1 MIVLGNKV
9 NELAES
15 YFLNGKKRPLVAG
28 LLQLVEFENAKRKKQ
43 SAAAIR
49 KKKAEKKKL
58 KVEVEKKIEKVR
70 EKNKDKPKVVA
81 KKRPKVQFHIGDHV
95 RLFDG
100 KAVGTI
106 DSLEKNKAI
115 VNYGSFT
122 TQVNPAELELV
133 KRK

>member
-1 MIVLGNKV
+1 MKMSKRFDGLNDAFDVESQIVPSDPV
-9 NELAES
+9 T
-15 YFLNGKKRPLVAG
+15 
-28 LLQLVEFENAKRKKQ
+28 
-43 SAAAIR
+43 
-49 KKKAEKKKL
+49 
-58 KVEVEKKIEKVR
+58 KIEKVR
-70 EKNKDKPKVVA
+70 EEKKDKPKEVV
-81 KKRPKVQFHIGDHV
+81 KNRPKVQFYIGDHV

-122 TQVNPAELELV
+122 TQVNTAKLELV

>member
-1 MIVLGNKV
+1 MNYFHHRSLTQNLEEHYQECL
-9 NELAES
+9 NYTS
-15 YFLNGKKRPLVAG
+15 YL
-28 LLQLVEFENAKRKKQ
+28 
-43 SAAAIR
+43 
-49 KKKAEKKKL
+49 
-58 KVEVEKKIEKVR
+58 EVEKKIEKVR
-70 EKNKDKPKVVA
+70 KENKYKPTVVV
-81 KKRPKVQFHIGDHV
+81 KKRSKVQFHIGDHV

-133 KRK
+133 KRE

>member
-1 MIVLGNKV
+1 M
-9 NELAES
+9 
-15 YFLNGKKRPLVAG
+15 VAA

-43 SAAAIR
+43 SAAVIL

-70 EKNKDKPKVVA
+70 EENKDKPKVVV

>member
-43 SAAAIR
+43 SAAVIR
-49 KKKAEKKKL
+49 KKKTEKKKL
-58 KVEVEKKIEKVR
+58 KAEVEKKIEKVR
-70 EKNKDKPKVVA
+70 EDKKDKPKVEV
-81 KKRPKVQFHIGDHV
+81 KKRPKVKLIVGDHV

-106 DSLEKNKAI
+106 DSLEKNKAF

-122 TQVNPAELELV
+122 TQVHTDELELV
-133 KRK
+133 KR